1 MNFTEKQIEAID
13 KVVLLKI
20 AELNDEKKQGVTT
33 YHELEDLDDQLSFA
47 LSNIQE
53 GKVVDITID
62 VYTDKVE
69 YEAFNEEGMEVDSLV
84 AQQIET
90 RLTEVVNQMF
100 P

>member
-20 AELNDEKKQGVTT
+20 AELNDGKKLGVTT
-33 YHELEDLDDQLSFA
+33 YHELEDLDDQLSFT

-69 YEAFNEEGMEVDSLV
+69 YEAFNAEGMEVDSPV